1 MDSFWAIILFVI
13 FAIISDRT
21 GKKKP
26 VPKRRVPN
34 PGRRPVPDISAP
46 DTDRLERA
54 KLEIPELK
62 GAPSLPELETVSQ
75 VQAEAEIIAQQ
86 EKYQEMLREKRRR
99 EQRRAEEAQQ
109 RKADKEA
116 AAAVMPG
123 LNEIQQ
129 AIVWSEILAKPRAYR
144 RIR

>member
-1 MDSFWAIILFVI
+1 
-13 FAIISDRT
+13 
-21 GKKKP
+21 
-26 VPKRRVPN
+26 
-34 PGRRPVPDISAP
+34 
-46 DTDRLERA
+46 
-54 KLEIPELK
+54 
-62 GAPSLPELETVSQ
+62 
-75 VQAEAEIIAQQ
+75 
-86 EKYQEMLREKRRR
+86 MLREKRRR
-99 EQRRAEEAQQ
+99 EQRQAEEAQQ